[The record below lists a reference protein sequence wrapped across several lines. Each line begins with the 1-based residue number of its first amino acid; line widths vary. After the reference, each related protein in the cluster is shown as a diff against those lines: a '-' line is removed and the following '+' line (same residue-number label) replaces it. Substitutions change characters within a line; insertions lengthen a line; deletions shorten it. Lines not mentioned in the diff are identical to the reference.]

1 MSARIVCL
9 VPSITELVC
18 DLGLADQLVGRTGF
32 CIHPW
37 ETVRHIPKVGGTKD
51 VLLDRVRSLAPTHAI
66 VNVDENT
73 LEMTDAL
80 REFVGHVIVTHP
92 CAPRDNLDLYRL
104 IGSTFGRER
113 EAERLCDTF
122 ASVHER
128 VRRRAERRAAS
139 DVLYV
144 IWREPWMTVARDT
157 YISQMLALVNW
168 RTLPAVAADRYPEV
182 DLQAYAGD
190 VDRVLLSSEPYHF
203 KERHLAEVA
212 AVVGGG
218 AKVSLIDGEMTSW
231 YGSRAIAGLEYLDR
245 YAEDADPA

>member
-51 VLLDRVRSLAPTHAI
+51 VLLDRVRALAPTHAI

-73 LEMTDAL
+73 LETTDAL
-80 REFVGHVIVTHP
+80 REFVDHVIVTHP

-128 VRRRAERRAAS
+128 VRERAERRAAS
-139 DVLYV
+139 DVLYL

-168 RTLPAVAADRYPEV
+168 RTLPGVAADRYPEV
-182 DLQAYAGD
+182 DLQAYAGH

-212 AVVGGG
+212 AVVGDG

-245 YAEDADPA
+245 YAGDGDSA